1 MCPLSAGPAEMLSAL
16 NGGSIDG
23 FVWQE
28 PFLTQAAKIAASARS
43 GLRIYWIQCR
53 GIGPDWRT
61 VLADGSGGGGG
72 RHRPDGDRTVAGST
86 VMKARMMIDQAN
98 WAIAEGIA
106 RPGSV
111 VPDYSDYLDP
121 TLLVDA
127 RRS

>member
-1 MCPLSAGPAEMLSAL
+1 
-16 NGGSIDG
+16 
-23 FVWQE
+23 
-28 PFLTQAAKIAASARS
+28 
-43 GLRIYWIQCR
+43 
-53 GIGPDWRT
+53 
-61 VLADGSGGGGG
+61 
-72 RHRPDGDRTVAGST
+72 
-86 VMKARMMIDQAN
+86 MMIDQAN

>member
-1 MCPLSAGPAEMLSAL
+1 MDPVVAADAIGRMEIGLSLEAP
-16 NGGSIDG
+16 
-23 FVWQE
+23 
-28 PFLTQAAKIAASARS
+28 
-43 GLRIYWIQCR
+43 
-53 GIGPDWRT
+53 
-61 VLADGSGGGGG
+61 
-72 RHRPDGDRTVAGST
+72 
-86 VMKARMMIDQAN
+86 VMKARMIDQAN